1 MQQEGRG
8 GYACAARKFGAP
20 LRAFTGYLV
29 VVSVLHILTEKNP
42 FSLNNNRSLKKNLEK
57 FCNNHNVCR
66 LRVRECSTYIFS
78 IRDLKERQKKFL
90 ILADFLKKV
99 SVSART

>member
-20 LRAFTGYLV
+20 LRASTGYLV
-29 VVSVLHILTEKNP
+29 VVSVLYILTEKNP

-66 LRVRECSTYIFS
+66 LRECSTYTYFLLEILKRGKNVFNFS
-78 IRDLKERQKKFL
+78 GL
-90 ILADFLKKV
+90 LKKV

>member
-20 LRAFTGYLV
+20 LRASTGYLV

-66 LRVRECSTYIFS
+66 LWRECSTYLLLEI
-78 IRDLKERQKKFL
+78 LKRGKKCF
-90 ILADFLKKV
+90 
-99 SVSART
+99 